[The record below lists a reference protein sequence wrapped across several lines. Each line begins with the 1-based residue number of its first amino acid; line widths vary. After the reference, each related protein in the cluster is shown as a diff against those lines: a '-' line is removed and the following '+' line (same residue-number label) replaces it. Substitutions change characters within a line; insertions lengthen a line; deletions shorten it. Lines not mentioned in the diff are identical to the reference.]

1 MSRNLIVIALIGLL
15 TACSAQGDNDT
26 DGTDE
31 TSMDAMPSTVASA
44 SAGASD
50 GATDG
55 TAGTTSAACGEA
67 FAALGEQE
75 VTSLS
80 DLADLEGV
88 EATIEQ
94 CESIADWSAGAQ
106 ELIGEEVNPSTVQL
120 LLEIRCELPALA
132 DSAVCEE
139 VASS

>member
-1 MSRNLIVIALIGLL
+1 MSRNLYALALVGLL
-15 TACSAQGDNDT
+15 AACSAQGDDT
-26 DGTDE
+26 TD
-31 TSMDAMPSTVASA
+31 TSTEAAPSTAASA

-50 GATDG
+50 NTTDG
-55 TAGTTSAACGEA
+55 TAGTPSAACDEA
-67 FAALGEQE
+67 FAALGDQE

-88 EATIEQ
+88 EATIEP
-94 CESIADWSAGAQ
+94 CESVADWSAGAR